1 MKPRQVTFL
10 LMIVLG
16 TVLAPLVAE
25 AQAPTK
31 VARIGWMSRG
41 GPTAKDANMSATLS
55 AVVRGLPETLI

>member
-16 TVLAPLVAE
+16 IVLASLVAE

-31 VARIGWMSRG
+31 VARVGWMSRG
-41 GPTAKDANMSATLS
+41 GPTANDESMAAFSSGDARAWL
-55 AVVRGLPETLI
+55 R